1 MDLKDLKVGDTV
13 PVTLDTDEARILSGT
28 VTEISSL
35 GTQRQN
41 AAYYTVHVAVQQPG
55 MMLGQSASVYLP

>member
-1 MDLKDLKVGDTV
+1 MDLHSLKVGDTI
-13 PVTLDTDEARILSGT
+13 PVTLDTDESNILTGT

-41 AAYYTVHVAVQQPG
+41 AAYFTVHVSVEKAG
-55 MMLGQSASVYLP
+55 LKLGQSASIYLP